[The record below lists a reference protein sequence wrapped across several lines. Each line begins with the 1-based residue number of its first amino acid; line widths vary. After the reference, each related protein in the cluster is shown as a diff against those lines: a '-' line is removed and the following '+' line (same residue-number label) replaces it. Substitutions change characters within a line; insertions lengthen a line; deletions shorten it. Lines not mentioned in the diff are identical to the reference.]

1 MTSRCCK
8 ECRTLEKMTLRN
20 ILTVYMLVVI
30 MNVSF
35 IITFSLQRNQ
45 RSWSVC
51 ADHFNFI
58 IIIVT
63 ITIIII
69 ITIIITT
76 LFDEVSTSLQNTDNI
91 CNKLASTYSRS

>member
-35 IITFSLQRNQ
+35 IIITFSLQRNQ
-45 RSWSVC
+45 RSLSVC

-58 IIIVT
+58 IIIIT

-69 ITIIITT
+69 IIIIIIT
-76 LFDEVSTSLQNTDNI
+76 
-91 CNKLASTYSRS
+91 